1 MAARDLAEA
10 VAGRRLRGG
19 AARHAVALDRHRERQ
34 GRQLPGGGPLHL
46 ERQPA
51 RRAGAA
57 RRVRGGARRHAGR
70 RPGATAGDPA
80 DGPFLRP
87 LHGLR
92 RPRHRRGR
100 QSRRGGE
107 GPMTAGQPDE
117 PYALGTPGRRPSSDG
132 AGVRIRPAGA
142 AVDQV
147 GRAGHAEE
155 VVAIKVWQL
164 PVRVIHWGLVAA
176 IAVLTVTGLYIGT
189 PLWAPGNRQLM
200 HDVWSLHIFSGYVFI
215 ALLVGRVIFMFTGNR
230 YASWRQFLPVQ
241 RHRRALVKQSLKYYL
256 FLDREA
262 PPVVGH
268 NPLAGLTYLVLI
280 LMFTVQSITGVA
292 LEAIES

>member
-1 MAARDLAEA
+1 
-10 VAGRRLRGG
+10 
-19 AARHAVALDRHRERQ
+19 
-34 GRQLPGGGPLHL
+34 
-46 ERQPA
+46 
-51 RRAGAA
+51 
-57 RRVRGGARRHAGR
+57 
-70 RPGATAGDPA
+70 
-80 DGPFLRP
+80 
-87 LHGLR
+87 
-92 RPRHRRGR
+92 
-100 QSRRGGE
+100 
-107 GPMTAGQPDE
+107 MTAGQSGQ
-117 PYALGTPGRRPSSDG
+117 PYTLGTPVQRPSSDG
-132 AGVRIRPAGA
+132 AGVRTRPAGT
-142 AVDQV
+142 AVGQV
-147 GRAGHAEE
+147 GGAGHAEE
-155 VVAIKVWQL
+155 VVAVKVWQL

-200 HDVWSLHIFSGYVFI
+200 HDVRSLHIFSGYVFI

-292 LEAIES
+292 LEAIEDKAGLGYWFTGWIFDLLSLQTVRFVHHLITWLTLGFVVHHVYSAILVDHEERGGVISSIVTGWKTVPKSRLKDPP